1 MWQDNRSDAMEGDPK
16 YMAPEC
22 LSSQFGPPAD
32 MFSLGITLL
41 ELALDLD
48 LPQYGTNWHSLREG
62 HLPEPAHG
70 LSDKHELLHGG
81 RFSQDHYIFYKLL

>member
-1 MWQDNRSDAMEGDPK
+1 MAQRQFQLHYISSPLLQDNLSDAVEGDPK

-22 LSSQFGPPAD
+22 MKSQFGPPAD

-48 LPQYGTNWHSLREG
+48 LPTQGIMWHNLRSG
-62 HLPEPAHG
+62 LLP
-70 LSDKHELLHGG
+70 ST
-81 RFSQDHYIFYKLL
+81 FYS